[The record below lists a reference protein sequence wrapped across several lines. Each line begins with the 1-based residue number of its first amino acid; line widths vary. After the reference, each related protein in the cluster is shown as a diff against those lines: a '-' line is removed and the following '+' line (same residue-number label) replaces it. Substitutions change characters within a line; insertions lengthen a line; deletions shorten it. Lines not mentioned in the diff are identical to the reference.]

1 MTRSKRRIIIIAV
14 IVLVV
19 AIISTALVWI
29 YLNTDML
36 KSNETLFIKYMGK
49 NVENVEE
56 YLPDIGNTELNSL
69 LEQNKYTFNT
79 TVKVNYTQNI
89 GTTLEN
95 TDNVIN
101 QLKINANGQTDKTNR
116 YQYQDIKLLQKNNEV
131 FRVEYIQNDS
141 IYGLRFSDLF
151 KQYILVEN
159 TNLKDFAQ
167 KIGYSEEQIQE
178 TSNKINWQFD
188 FSDIFSL
195 TEYEKQSLQNKYI
208 GILVNG
214 ISKENF
220 SKQSDV
226 TITIDGKSVYTN
238 SYTLTVTKEQL
249 NKIYI
254 NILEELKQDEIILSK
269 IENIQSQINNSN
281 LKDEFIAKIEN
292 TIDEINK
299 NNIGQDETKIIVY
312 ENQKNTVR
320 TEIKSTD
327 YEMNLDWLKEDD
339 GNYIQLDVKEKD
351 KEEKITLKNATNEL
365 NLEISDIEG
374 INTKTT
380 SLTQTTKVDGEKC
393 SRNTIVIYNDG
404 SNKAEATIQ
413 ENMQVV
419 NEFEELVSLDETN
432 SIKLNDL
439 EEEKLKGILEIV
451 EVALGEKIDQL
462 KTTISQQDLTT
473 VLETLGIMQEE
484 QKMEVA
490 GVTETE
496 KNRFNSQFE
505 MLKGENLKGENI
517 LNLIEATKE
526 NLTNF
531 EVVSNTE
538 LKLKIERNN
547 SNEEIVNTLTT
558 FIEENKNRDYNVD
571 IEYDDETGLVNYIV
585 LTIVTKK

>member
-1 MTRSKRRIIIIAV
+1 MTRRKRRIIIIAV

-56 YLPDIGNTELNSL
+56 YLPNIGNAELNSL

-312 ENQKNTVR
+312 ENQKNDVHPPLYYLLLRIAMGFR
-320 TEIKSTD
+320 TDSYSKWSGIILNIIIYIFITIFIYLIIKKLLEGNDKYKEKSAILALISSLTLSSINNAI
-327 YEMNLDWLKEDD
+327 YIRMYALATLNIVITTYLHLKLLDKKENSYKLLVAI
-339 GNYIQLDVKEKD
+339 GIFALVGSLTHYYYLFYLAMLFIMFVIKYVKEKNY
-351 KEEKITLKNATNEL
+351 KEMN
-365 NLEISDIEG
+365 
-374 INTKTT
+374 
-380 SLTQTTKVDGEKC
+380 
-393 SRNTIVIYNDG
+393 
-404 SNKAEATIQ
+404 
-413 ENMQVV
+413 
-419 NEFEELVSLDETN
+419 
-432 SIKLNDL
+432 
-439 EEEKLKGILEIV
+439 IV
-451 EVALGEKIDQL
+451 EVINNITKFSSFN
-462 KTTISQQDLTT
+462 ISIAS
-473 VLETLGIMQEE
+473 TL
-484 QKMEVA
+484 
-490 GVTETE
+490 
-496 KNRFNSQFE
+496 
-505 MLKGENLKGENI
+505 
-517 LNLIEATKE
+517 
-526 NLTNF
+526 
-531 EVVSNTE
+531 SNT
-538 LKLKIERNN
+538 LFGIEPANN
-547 SNEEIVNTLTT
+547 NLP
-558 FIEENKNRDYNVD
+558 FRF
-571 IEYDDETGLVNYIV
+571 LVSSSIFNFWFVY
-585 LTIVTKK
+585 